1 MKIGVVYFFTDD
13 GPNPVKFAQQ
23 AEGIGFESI
32 FAPEHSHFPVTR
44 KSPYPARYGGGDLPN
59 FYLHTHDAIVTL
71 SFIAASTSTI
81 KVGTGITLLAQHDAI
96 WTAKEIATLD
106 VLSGGRVICGV
117 GWGWNQ
123 DEAEA
128 HGVVWKDRIDVVADQ
143 VAIMRSLWRDEVA
156 SYDGKFVSLAP
167 SWSWPKPAQAGG
179 PPIYL
184 GGSGPRSMKEA
195 ALWADTWYVVP
206 PPDDPTLE
214 VSIPKF
220 RQICE
225 DNGRDPA
232 TIGIAVASA
241 PPDAA
246 ILEKYIEQGVERAAL
261 WVNPAVGDEGYRNL
275 DEVGAV
281 FTSMQG

>member
-44 KSPYPARYGGGDLPN
+44 KSPYPARYGGGELPS

-71 SFIAASTSTI
+71 SFIAASTATI

-143 VAIMRSLWRDEVA
+143 VAIMRSLWRDEIA
-156 SYDGKFVSLAP
+156 SHDGNFVSLAP

-275 DEVGAV
+275 DEVGEVFKAV
-281 FTSMQG
+281 RG

>member
-23 AEGIGFESI
+23 AEEIGFESI
-32 FAPEHSHFPVTR
+32 FTPEHSHFPVTR
-44 KSPYPARYGGGDLPN
+44 KSPYPARYGGGELPS

-81 KVGTGITLLAQHDAI
+81 KIGTGITLLAQHDAI

-106 VLSGGRVICGV
+106 FLSGGRVICGV

-128 HGVVWKDRIDVVADQ
+128 HGVVWKDRVDIVADQ

-156 SYDGKFVSLAP
+156 SYDGKHVSLAP
-167 SWSWPKPAQAGG
+167 SWSWPKPIQPEG

-184 GGSGPRSMKEA
+184 GGSGPRTMKEA
-195 ALWADTWYVVP
+195 ALWADT
-206 PPDDPTLE
+206 L
-214 VSIPKF
+214 SLIH
-220 RQICE
+220 I
-225 DNGRDPA
+225 
-232 TIGIAVASA
+232 
-241 PPDAA
+241 
-246 ILEKYIEQGVERAAL
+246 
-261 WVNPAVGDEGYRNL
+261 
-275 DEVGAV
+275 
-281 FTSMQG
+281 